1 MSIPTFDVEFTREG
15 RLFDTAQADALIAG
29 LAGVTDLI
37 VISHGWNNDMQEA
50 RELYSEFLA
59 NVERVRGLT
68 DPDGRK
74 FAACQVFWPS
84 KKFTD
89 EQLIP
94 GGGAVSAT
102 AENDAS
108 LDAVLDALAREP
120 ERLPANAA
128 AAASDG
134 DTPAVRQV
142 LVERMK
148 ALARD
153 LSTPGNAEQF
163 VWHLRA
169 LLDPS
174 QASDDD
180 ASQEFFTGDP
190 KQLFAEMEQPVTA
203 PRATGGGGAAALND
217 ADGSAAGLKDLV
229 GGVTAAARRLSNY
242 ATYYQMKARA
252 GSVGSAG
259 LAPVLQQVRRN
270 QPAIKLHLV
279 GHSFGGRVVTAAA
292 NALNPNTANVTIA
305 LLQAA
310 FSHNGLAK
318 NYENG
323 KDGFFRSLVADH
335 RVSGPIIITHTKN
348 DSAVGIAYPLASRI
362 ANQKA
367 AAFGDEN
374 DPYGGMGRN
383 GAQHTP
389 EADGNAQELQPVGR
403 EYTFKPG
410 NVYNLKA
417 DAFVKSHGDVTGPQV
432 VAAFLASARS
442 I

>member
-1 MSIPTFDVEFTREG
+1 MSIATFDVEFTKEG
-15 RLFDTAQADALIAG
+15 RVFSTAQVDALIAG
-29 LAGVTDLI
+29 LAGVTDLL
-37 VISHGWNNDMQEA
+37 VLSHGWNNDMKDA
-50 RELYSEFLA
+50 RDLYTDLLGNFEK
-59 NVERVRGLT
+59 VRKIAG
-68 DPDGRK
+68 PDKRT
-74 FAACQVFWPS
+74 FAACLVFWPS

-89 EQLIP
+89 EELIP

-102 AENDAS
+102 VANDTS
-108 LDAVLDALAREP
+108 LDRVLDALARDP
-120 ERLPANAA
+120 ERLPVDA
-128 AAASDG
+128 AAASKAE
-134 DTPAVRQV
+134 TPAAQ
-142 LVERMK
+142 K
-148 ALARD
+148 ALVDKAKTLAKD

-180 ASQEFFTGDP
+180 ASLDFFTRDP
-190 KQLFAEMEQPVTA
+190 ALLFAEMEKPVTA
-203 PRATGGGGAAALND
+203 PRATGGGGAAAI
-217 ADGSAAGLKDLV
+217 AGTDGSAAGLKDLLSGAV
-229 GGVTAAARRLSNY
+229 SAARRLSNY

-252 GSVGSAG
+252 GQVGKAG
-259 LAPVLQQVRRN
+259 LAPVLQRVRTTS
-270 QPAIKLHLV
+270 AVKIHFV

-292 NALNPNTANVTIA
+292 ASLDPNTPNVTIS

-318 NYENG
+318 DYEPG
-323 KDGFFRSLVADH
+323 KDGFFRSLLVEH
-335 RVSGPIIITHTKN
+335 RASGPIIITHTKN

-367 AAFGDEN
+367 AAFGDQN

-389 EADGNAQELQPVGR
+389 EVNASATELQPVGGD
-403 EYTFKPG
+403 YDFTTG
-410 NVYNLKA
+410 SIYNLNA
-417 DAFVKSHGDVTGPQV
+417 DTFIKSHGDVTGPQV
-432 VAAFLASARS
+432 AAAILAVAKT